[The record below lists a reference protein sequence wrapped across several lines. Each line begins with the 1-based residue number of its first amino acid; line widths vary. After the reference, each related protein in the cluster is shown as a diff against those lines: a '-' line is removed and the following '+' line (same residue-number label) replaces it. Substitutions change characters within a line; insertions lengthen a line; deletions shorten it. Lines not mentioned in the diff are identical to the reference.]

1 MQTSGK
7 SHPRYVAKDIAH
19 TRLHK
24 HLRTSR
30 TDSRLQ
36 ISLHR
41 QTHTLT
47 PAHMHTYQ
55 TLVEFRAGVKTCSNG
70 ISRHISSLVSK
81 GIGWWKSGDADAVH
95 LTCVSSMANME
106 EKCVRG
112 GMAVGYEQDGVR
124 EDEAYVAEETLWA
137 DDETFATVMAF
148 ANYRRWWLEGGM
160 SQRLVSLAPAC
171 LAEGDSVRVGG
182 GGGEGAREMDSEC
195 HAMHVH
201 RAILLHNASVY
212 YPGLVVVRQD
222 EERSGLAGEDYIGH
236 RRRGGQTGEK
246 YTLYN
251 LRGPCDD
258 RNLFAVVP
266 SGPGPVAEGNLGLDA
281 AGENGGSGL
290 VGAIVLQQIW
300 GDSFYHWVI
309 ECLPR
314 LASLPLTLVH
324 FLRFLCSVCPVHVL
338 NVH

>member
-1 MQTSGK
+1 
-7 SHPRYVAKDIAH
+7 
-19 TRLHK
+19 
-24 HLRTSR
+24 
-30 TDSRLQ
+30 
-36 ISLHR
+36 
-41 QTHTLT
+41 
-47 PAHMHTYQ
+47 
-55 TLVEFRAGVKTCSNG
+55 
-70 ISRHISSLVSK
+70 
-81 GIGWWKSGDADAVH
+81 
-95 LTCVSSMANME
+95 
-106 EKCVRG
+106 
-112 GMAVGYEQDGVR
+112 MAVGYEQDGVR

-137 DDETFATVMAF
+137 DEETFATVMAF

-222 EERSGLAGEDYIGH
+222 EERSGLEGEDYI
-236 RRRGGQTGEK
+236 RDRTRGGETGDK